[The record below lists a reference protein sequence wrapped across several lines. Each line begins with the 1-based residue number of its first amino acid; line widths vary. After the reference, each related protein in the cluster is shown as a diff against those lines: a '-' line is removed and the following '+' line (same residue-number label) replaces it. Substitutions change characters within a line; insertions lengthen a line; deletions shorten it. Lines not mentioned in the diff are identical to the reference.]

1 MMKNLIIGLM
11 LLIANIQI
19 CANTIDF
26 KHFDVGDKLSNDDVN
41 AIQKD
46 THGFMWFGTPS
57 GLHRYDGYFLRSFRH
72 SEGDSLSIPDNYVS
86 EIIPLNRDVMW
97 VGTSSGYA
105 IFDLNTYQFDTRIDR
120 FMAHLGSKG
129 LPQKVV
135 VDRRHRLWLYVPG
148 EGIYCYQ
155 PERDFCRFFD
165 PSKFDLPLT
174 GVTDIA
180 EVDDYELILYNDGRL
195 VSLDTDLLDVEN
207 VATVPYRNGSVVN
220 DNYASRLFVDRKG
233 SVWVY
238 NFDELLAYDPELMT
252 FDTQRGDY
260 FYQHKIWIH
269 QMAEDV
275 NGNLWVGTDNH
286 GIILINRRTGEITE
300 VMPNDDNDR
309 SLLFPTILTLYNDD
323 TNLMW
328 VGMYKKGVA
337 WYGESIYKF
346 NLNKMGDVNIVAA
359 GQDGKVWMGLSG
371 KGIVEWNPKT
381 NERRLITYPKYEGD
395 NIIVSLLQTHDG
407 TVWAGTY
414 RDGLI
419 RVQQNGKVTAFHAT
433 DPENGLADDN
443 IWSLAEDHEGN
454 LWIATLTQGL
464 QCLNPLTERFT
475 TFTKAKGNLTDD
487 HLASICL
494 WDDQRMLVGTA
505 SQGVDI
511 FSYAKCTCTS
521 IPALK
526 KYHVNHICKDNRN
539 LLWVAAREGLVVYD
553 LQGQRVLPLED
564 VNYPVS
570 AVIEDDEHNIW
581 ATLGTRVMRL
591 RPFRN
596 DDGTYSF
603 NTEMYDKNDGLQYSD
618 FNLRSICKLPDGT
631 IVAGGILGVNMFNP
645 KDMKFNSHT
654 PKVMFTGFTLFNE
667 EVLEGQTFHGLTIL
681 PQSLATTEEIVL
693 SANQNIFSISFG
705 TDNYILPEKT
715 VFTYKL
721 EGFSSEWLT
730 LPAGQN
736 TVSFTNL
743 APGRYVLHV
752 RAKNNDGYASKDET
766 CITLIVRPPFWRTIW
781 AYCLYAL
788 VVIGILIYAH
798 RKSIRREREKYQLA
812 QMQHEAEK
820 NEELN
825 NSKMRFFSNISNELR
840 TPISLIIAPLTSMI
854 HDVKDE
860 SMRKRL
866 QGVYLHAQVLLNTI
880 NQLLDF
886 RSIEEK
892 HTLSLSE
899 GDIVDFLRGVCNEFI
914 VIAEE
919 KNIQFSF
926 FSESENIM
934 MSFDAEK
941 VQKIVTNLL
950 SNAFKYTPNQGK
962 VTVQIGHLGD
972 DRNMIEIKVSDTGI
986 GISDED
992 KAHVFD
998 RFYQKKNGQDESGI
1012 GIGLTLA
1019 YEFAT
1024 LHGGTINVFDNIG
1037 HGSVFVVLIPQHGN
1051 QAIQDIIA
1059 TAREEEDRINASDD
1073 PAGES
1078 QENARIEA
1086 EMDEE
1091 EAQRRAEDMPEEGES
1106 TTVTQSQMAR
1116 TGEPVSVRLDR
1127 NKLRQATHDA
1137 LVLVV
1142 DDNEDFLTF
1151 MKYNLARGYHVVTAS
1166 DGTEAWEMLK
1176 EITPDLIISD
1186 VMMPDMDGHELCR
1199 RIRRDEHLNH
1209 IPVLMLTARHTEDSK
1224 LEGLQVGADDYMTKP
1239 FNPHI
1244 LALRMQRLIEIGKQ
1258 RLASRH
1264 EQSITPSDVPVTSL
1278 DEKLMKDACQY
1289 VEERISDPDLT
1300 VEELSRHLG
1309 MSRVNLYKKLVQL
1322 THKTPIEF
1330 IRIIRLKRAAQ
1341 LLRQSQLHVS
1351 EVAFEV
1357 GFNNPKYFAKYFKD
1371 QFGMLPSTYQ
1381 ETHQEK

>member
-1 MMKNLIIGLM
+1 
-11 LLIANIQI
+11 
-19 CANTIDF
+19 
-26 KHFDVGDKLSNDDVN
+26 
-41 AIQKD
+41 
-46 THGFMWFGTPS
+46 
-57 GLHRYDGYFLRSFRH
+57 
-72 SEGDSLSIPDNYVS
+72 
-86 EIIPLNRDVMW
+86 
-97 VGTSSGYA
+97 
-105 IFDLNTYQFDTRIDR
+105 
-120 FMAHLGSKG
+120 
-129 LPQKVV
+129 
-135 VDRRHRLWLYVPG
+135 
-148 EGIYCYQ
+148 
-155 PERDFCRFFD
+155 
-165 PSKFDLPLT
+165 
-174 GVTDIA
+174 
-180 EVDDYELILYNDGRL
+180 
-195 VSLDTDLLDVEN
+195 
-207 VATVPYRNGSVVN
+207 
-220 DNYASRLFVDRKG
+220 
-233 SVWVY
+233 
-238 NFDELLAYDPELMT
+238 
-252 FDTQRGDY
+252 
-260 FYQHKIWIH
+260 
-269 QMAEDV
+269 
-275 NGNLWVGTDNH
+275 
-286 GIILINRRTGEITE
+286 
-300 VMPNDDNDR
+300 
-309 SLLFPTILTLYNDD
+309 
-323 TNLMW
+323 
-328 VGMYKKGVA
+328 
-337 WYGESIYKF
+337 
-346 NLNKMGDVNIVAA
+346 
-359 GQDGKVWMGLSG
+359 
-371 KGIVEWNPKT
+371 
-381 NERRLITYPKYEGD
+381 
-395 NIIVSLLQTHDG
+395 
-407 TVWAGTY
+407 
-414 RDGLI
+414 
-419 RVQQNGKVTAFHAT
+419 
-433 DPENGLADDN
+433 
-443 IWSLAEDHEGN
+443 
-454 LWIATLTQGL
+454 
-464 QCLNPLTERFT
+464 
-475 TFTKAKGNLTDD
+475 
-487 HLASICL
+487 
-494 WDDQRMLVGTA
+494 
-505 SQGVDI
+505 
-511 FSYAKCTCTS
+511 
-521 IPALK
+521 
-526 KYHVNHICKDNRN
+526 
-539 LLWVAAREGLVVYD
+539 
-553 LQGQRVLPLED
+553 
-564 VNYPVS
+564 
-570 AVIEDDEHNIW
+570 
-581 ATLGTRVMRL
+581 
-591 RPFRN
+591 
-596 DDGTYSF
+596 
-603 NTEMYDKNDGLQYSD
+603 
-618 FNLRSICKLPDGT
+618 
-631 IVAGGILGVNMFNP
+631 
-645 KDMKFNSHT
+645 
-654 PKVMFTGFTLFNE
+654 
-667 EVLEGQTFHGLTIL
+667 
-681 PQSLATTEEIVL
+681 
-693 SANQNIFSISFG
+693 
-705 TDNYILPEKT
+705 
-715 VFTYKL
+715 
-721 EGFSSEWLT
+721 
-730 LPAGQN
+730 
-736 TVSFTNL
+736 
-743 APGRYVLHV
+743 
-752 RAKNNDGYASKDET
+752 
-766 CITLIVRPPFWRTIW
+766 
-781 AYCLYAL
+781 
-788 VVIGILIYAH
+788 
-798 RKSIRREREKYQLA
+798 
-812 QMQHEAEK
+812 
-820 NEELN
+820 
-825 NSKMRFFSNISNELR
+825 
-840 TPISLIIAPLTSMI
+840 
-854 HDVKDE
+854 
-860 SMRKRL
+860 
-866 QGVYLHAQVLLNTI
+866 VLLNTI

-998 RFYQKKNGQDESGI
+998 RFYQKKDGQDESGI

-1073 PAGES
+1073 PAEES

-1091 EAQRRAEDMPEEGES
+1091 EAQRRAEDTPEEGET
-1106 TTVTQSQMAR
+1106 TTVTQSQMALSV
-1116 TGEPVSVRLDR
+1116 EPVSVRLDR